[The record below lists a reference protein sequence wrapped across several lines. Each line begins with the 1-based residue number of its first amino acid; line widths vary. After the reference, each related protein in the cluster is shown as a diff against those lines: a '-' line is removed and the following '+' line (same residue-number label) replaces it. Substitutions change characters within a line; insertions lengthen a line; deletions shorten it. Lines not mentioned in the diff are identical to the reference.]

1 MLEVAARLIA
11 GGEDKISGEI
21 LSGLLPP
28 RCRDPGGGRSG
39 TSYCIRGAGPPRGIC
54 RARSDRPASL
64 RDLYSA
70 GDISIE
76 QWIIHEMF
84 HLRNRRDHEYDR
96 FITLAFPDE
105 SDPLVQW
112 IKKDPYHSTF
122 APEEAFINLITFA
135 DPART
140 DAQKKVVRQ
149 WYDQIGAQERSLEEI
164 RGILRV
170 VRH

>member
-1 MLEVAARLIA
+1 
-11 GGEDKISGEI
+11 
-21 LSGLLPP
+21 
-28 RCRDPGGGRSG
+28 
-39 TSYCIRGAGPPRGIC
+39 
-54 RARSDRPASL
+54 
-64 RDLYSA
+64 
-70 GDISIE
+70 
-76 QWIIHEMF
+76 MF